1 MKEKNITRAL
11 LLLEKEEGE
20 KRVSEAQRR
29 MLQIAKRAG
38 WTPDVAAQKVE
49 EMAVDPTLYPELAS
63 VKTDLDTS
71 LAQLRAC
78 HIKLIE
84 EEKSRV

>member
-1 MKEKNITRAL
+1 
-11 LLLEKEEGE
+11 
-20 KRVSEAQRR
+20 
-29 MLQIAKRAG
+29 
-38 WTPDVAAQKVE
+38 
-49 EMAVDPTLYPELAS
+49 MAVDPTLHPELAS

-84 EEKSRV
+84 EEKPRV